1 MRDLRAAW
9 NRPPSA
15 RPGLE
20 CEVRVGLIPG
30 MEVVSAEIVSCNGD
44 DAVRRSILLAVERAS
59 PLPRPSDPALFERS
73 IVFIFKPED

>member
-1 MRDLRAAW
+1 
-9 NRPPSA
+9 
-15 RPGLE
+15 
-20 CEVRVGLIPG
+20 

-44 DAVRRSILLAVERAS
+44 DAVRRSILAAVERAS